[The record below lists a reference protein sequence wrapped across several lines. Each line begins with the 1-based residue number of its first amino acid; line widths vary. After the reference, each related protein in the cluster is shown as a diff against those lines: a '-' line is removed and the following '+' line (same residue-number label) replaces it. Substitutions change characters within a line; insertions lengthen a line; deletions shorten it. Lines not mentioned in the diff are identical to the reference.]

1 MQEFVMEQIARF
13 ETQSAA
19 FTSVTR
25 KQNNAA
31 NLLRGVKSFDTIDDC
46 VPPVGA
52 YRPKFEL
59 TEKRGSQALISPDRK
74 NNLLAASQ
82 ELNSLTKKARE
93 SSNDNTGC
101 KTHTSAMYETPSR
114 QSIMA
119 DKAQTFSQMSSKATK
134 SIFTTN
140 RQSRTDKIDK
150 MSTTMSKQV
159 DFFEPNMTAR
169 QSIAASSAE
178 RRTTVTSYDKNMFNE
193 KKKLNKKNL
202 KSL

>member
-1 MQEFVMEQIARF
+1 
-13 ETQSAA
+13 
-19 FTSVTR
+19 
-25 KQNNAA
+25 
-31 NLLRGVKSFDTIDDC
+31 
-46 VPPVGA
+46 
-52 YRPKFEL
+52 
-59 TEKRGSQALISPDRK
+59 
-74 NNLLAASQ
+74 
-82 ELNSLTKKARE
+82 
-93 SSNDNTGC
+93 
-101 KTHTSAMYETPSR
+101 
-114 QSIMA
+114 
-119 DKAQTFSQMSSKATK
+119 MSSKATK